1 MPLIQY
7 GPALGVGVVGEN
19 ELLDFDSQD
28 DLDEM
33 NFLRRINEVLPV
45 GLRFNS
51 LDRLTAG
58 AQSLIKVVD
67 RAEYSIS
74 PDLPEIAQAVARL
87 AELRDDLVGLDV
99 DEVHR
104 RVIDEFME
112 RESCVIERIRKD
124 KRQRVDVR
132 RYTIEIAFI
141 RESNSLR
148 VVTEISPN
156 GGVKPT
162 EVLAAVYG
170 LDGGEVLA
178 ISSRVRR
185 LRLYAQSPPG
195 TTVAQLTES
204 TGQAVNVF
212 AGD

>member
-1 MPLIQY
+1 
-7 GPALGVGVVGEN
+7 
-19 ELLDFDSQD
+19 
-28 DLDEM
+28 
-33 NFLRRINEVLPV
+33 
-45 GLRFNS
+45 
-51 LDRLTAG
+51 
-58 AQSLIKVVD
+58 
-67 RAEYSIS
+67 
-74 PDLPEIAQAVARL
+74 
-87 AELRDDLVGLDV
+87 LRDDLGVLDV

-104 RVIDEFME
+104 RVTDEFMA
-112 RESCVIERIRKD
+112 RESFVIERVRKD

-170 LDGGEVLA
+170 LNGGEVLA

-195 TTVAQLTES
+195 IRVAHLGEP